1 MCWSSLSYLLIL
13 VLQVFLSIIVIVKS
27 ADVLNEASETKL
39 KEVHGA
45 LFLCLCMYGIF
56 IQPFFV
62 KQLYSMTSKKTKS
75 SVGSAKTDKTT
86 SYDPQSPTNN
96 DQNQSMFEHHTE
108 NSSSD
113 FDWYSRRSS
122 KRQSQGGD

>member
-1 MCWSSLSYLLIL
+1 M
-13 VLQVFLSIIVIVKS
+13 FLSIIVIVKS
-27 ADVLNEASETKL
+27 ADVLDDASETNL
-39 KEVHGA
+39 REVHGV

-62 KQLYSMTSKKTKS
+62 KQLYTMTSKKTKS
-75 SVGSAKTDKTT
+75 SLGSTKNDITT

-96 DQNQSMFEHHTE
+96 DQNQSMYEHHTD

-122 KRQSQGGD
+122 KRQS

>member
-27 ADVLNEASETKL
+27 ADVLDVVSETNL
-39 KEVHGA
+39 KEVHGV

-62 KQLYSMTSKKTKS
+62 KQLYSMTSKKTKNNL
-75 SVGSAKTDKTT
+75 GCAKADITT
-86 SYDPQSPTNN
+86 SYDP
-96 DQNQSMFEHHTE
+96 
-108 NSSSD
+108 
-113 FDWYSRRSS
+113 
-122 KRQSQGGD
+122 